1 MSHVSHNTIQQE
13 VLKGIWK
20 DNPVLIQLLGM
31 CPVLAVTNSLVNGLA
46 MGLATAFVLICSNL
60 MISLLRRLIPKQ
72 VRIAAY
78 IVVIATFVTMADI
91 FLKANFM
98 EISKALGPF
107 IPLIVVNCIILGRA
121 EAFAS
126 KNGLFRSLLDALG
139 MGAGFIMA
147 LLIIS
152 GIRELLGSGTLFG
165 FTILGAWYK
174 PWLIMILPPGAFL
187 ALGFIIAGMNVI
199 KERKSC

>member
-1 MSHVSHNTIQQE
+1 MQSHHSNLFEVS
-13 VLKGIWK
+13 KGVWK
-20 DNPVLIQLLGM
+20 ENPVLIQLLGL
-31 CPVLAVTNSLVNGLA
+31 CPVLAVTSSLRDGLA
-46 MGLATAFVLICSNL
+46 MGLATTFVLLCSNT
-60 MISLLRRLIPKQ
+60 MISLLRNFIPKQ

-107 IPLIVVNCIILGRA
+107 VPLIVVNCLILGRA

-126 KNGLFRSLLDALG
+126 KNGLFRSILDALG
-139 MGAGFIMA
+139 MGGGFIMA

-152 GIRELLGSGTLFG
+152 FAREILGSGTVFG
-165 FTILGAWYK
+165 L
-174 PWLIMILPPGAFL
+174 
-187 ALGFIIAGMNVI
+187 
-199 KERKSC
+199 

>member
-1 MSHVSHNTIQQE
+1 MKKHSNMYELV
-13 VLKGIWK
+13 KGIWR
-20 DNPVLIQLLGM
+20 DNPVMIQLLGL
-31 CPVLAVTNSLVNGLA
+31 CPTLAVTNTVSNGIA
-46 MGLATAFVLICSNL
+46 MGLATSFVLISSNI
-60 MISLLRRLIPKQ
+60 MISIIRSLIPKE

-107 IPLIVVNCIILGRA
+107 VPLIVVNCLILGRA

-126 KNGLFRSLLDALG
+126 KNNPVKSFFDGLG
-139 MGAGFIMA
+139 MGI
-147 LLIIS
+147 
-152 GIRELLGSGTLFG
+152 G
-165 FTILGAWYK
+165 FTIALLVISAVREILGNGTFLGLQVMFAGFK

-187 ALGFIIAGMNVI
+187 VMGFLVAAMQLVRE
-199 KERKSC
+199 KE